1 MECRDA
7 AVQLI
12 GIAQDLNY
20 AITVVQFPQ
29 STVNTTRMGQV
40 LFDLLNGKNLR
51 IYPAR
56 DLRQQA
62 LNTVAIEGPRGFR
75 IAKEKTSKK
84 IDAIVALA
92 MACISAVEVGKPT
105 GSVSDIVLGRPR
117 LTASPDALALWP
129 RRNWKDDFWN

>member
-1 MECRDA
+1 
-7 AVQLI
+7 
-12 GIAQDLNY
+12 
-20 AITVVQFPQ
+20 
-29 STVNTTRMGQV
+29 MGQV

-92 MACISAVEVGKPT
+92 MACISAVEGGRPF
-105 GSVSDIVLGRPR
+105 GSVDDIVMGGQRI
-117 LTASPDALALWP
+117 TASPDALDLWP

>member
-1 MECRDA
+1 M
-7 AVQLI
+7 L
-12 GIAQDLNY
+12 
-20 AITVVQFPQ
+20 T
-29 STVNTTRMGQV
+29 
-40 LFDLLNGKNLR
+40 GKNLK

-92 MACISAVEVGKPT
+92 MACISAVEEGRPT
-105 GSVSDIVLGRPR
+105 GSVNDIVTGGRSVRTSADFVGLWGVGRRGWPEG
-117 LTASPDALALWP
+117 SPFD
-129 RRNWKDDFWN
+129 